1 MVTNQVVVAEELQDE
16 GNLKPQV
23 PEEEE
28 SENDKKKP
36 IKTAV
41 SGEVIV
47 HHPPHGRI
55 DLLLSFR
62 VSSLCSKELG

>member
-47 HHPPHGRI
+47 HHPPMVGSIYYYPFVFLRYVV
-55 DLLLSFR
+55 R
-62 VSSLCSKELG
+62 N